1 MIIQRS
7 NQLAAEKKDEREQ
20 NRARMARMRFAWAQQ
35 GGDAAHSKNGGSSEK
50 ELPNLD
56 YAPITDRGRDPGPS
70 TSTEGIGIR
79 QTPPQTGAETVQN
92 SR

>member
-1 MIIQRS
+1 
-7 NQLAAEKKDEREQ
+7 
-20 NRARMARMRFAWAQQ
+20 MRHAQAQQ
-35 GGDAAHSKNGGSSEK
+35 GGDAAQSRNGGSSDD
-50 ELPNLD
+50 ELPDLD
-56 YAPITDRGRDPGPS
+56 YTPITDRGRDPGPS